1 MRILATSDIHGN
13 RVLVHR
19 LLNIAE
25 KLSVDALVLAGDIA
39 SKGLYRLKRHGS
51 RYDLHSV
58 FRPQHKRELLE
69 GTSDEICAKLDL
81 VGFIESFGAG
91 FELEVLRAK
100 QTESLKQTCRL
111 LAKVQIPVFML
122 IGNDDHI
129 RDRDWDAILEAFGIG
144 NLNLQCYPLDGT
156 KLVGFQYVPPTPW
169 NTNNELPEE
178 RLAEKLKA
186 VAHWVDTNTILVTHG
201 PPHGVLDGLANGLHV
216 GSPSLLSLLREK
228 RPLFHVFGHIHEAFG
243 HQSLGDTTCCNV
255 ACQWAEGCLR
265 AYLLDSQEKSVQSIL
280 EQTTVEDLCSALTA
294 EQEDEHAV

>member
-39 SKGLYRLKRHGS
+39 SKGLYRLKRHGG
-51 RYDLHSV
+51 RYDLRSV
-58 FRPQHKRELLE
+58 FHPRHKPQLLN
-69 GTSDEICAKLDL
+69 GTQEEIRTKLDL
-81 VGFIESFGAG
+81 VGFIELFGTG
-91 FELEVLRAK
+91 SDLGMLRAK
-100 QTESLKQTCRL
+100 QAEGLKRICGL
-111 LAKVQIPVFML
+111 FSKVHIPVFML

-129 RDRDWDAILEAFGIG
+129 RDRDWDAILEAYGIG
-144 NLNLQCYPLDGT
+144 NLNLQCYPLNET

-186 VAHWVDTNTILVTHG
+186 VARWVDTNTILVTHG

-216 GSPSLLSLLREK
+216 GSPSLGSLLREK

-243 HQSLGDTTCCNV
+243 HQSLEDTTCCNV

-265 AYLLDSQEKSVQSIL
+265 AYLLDTQERSVQSIL
-280 EQTTVEDLCSALTA
+280 EQTTVGDWYSALTA
-294 EQEDEHAV
+294 EQEDEHVV